1 MSSFI
6 EQMGKLR
13 SNLSHLVSHLEVPNI
28 KTLIIRKKVSRNVYE
43 YLQINPNPV
52 VTINSPMSEPMT
64 DVSAVKLLVSKYSV
78 KGVSRNYKS
87 SQLFGD
93 GIDYIIGGE
102 MRLGTLVGGIS
113 CKFVSCQEN
122 SLTWD
127 IELEQ
132 KIGEQSLY

>member
-43 YLQINPNPV
+43 YLQINPTPV

-78 KGVSRNYKS
+78 KGVSRNYKA

-93 GIDYIIGGE
+93 GIDYVIGGE
-102 MRLGTLVGGIS
+102 MRLGVLVGGVS